1 MSLVSD
7 YLTKNIKP
15 SATLAATAK
24 AAELKSQGHPI
35 ISLGAGE
42 PDFSTPEYIK
52 IAATNAINNNYT
64 KYTPVGGL
72 KALKE
77 AIISKFK
84 RENNIQYNL
93 NEVSASTG
101 AKQVIYNAMMASL
114 NPGEEVI
121 ILAPYW
127 ISYSEIVKIAGGVPV
142 VIEPKDN
149 SFKLDI
155 EAIKNAITSKTKWIF
170 INSPNNP
177 SGVVYSYDEIRS
189 IADILLDHKHV
200 HALSDDI
207 YEHLVFDDAKF
218 HTIASVEPKIKDR
231 VLTING
237 VSKAY
242 CMTGWRLGYGAGPAE
257 LIKAMEI
264 IQSQSTSN
272 ASSISQMATIAA
284 LNGPQDFILEHNK
297 TFSRRRDM
305 GVNLINAIAG
315 LNCKTPQGA
324 FYIFFDCSD
333 LFGKTTSNGII
344 LNNNDDV
351 ATYLLEQVYVA
362 VISGSSFGIKTHCRI
377 SYAMSDEDLIEACNR
392 IKKACELLR

>member
-52 IAATNAINNNYT
+52 IAAINAINNNCT

-142 VIEPKDN
+142 VIKPKDN

-189 IADILLDHKHV
+189 IADILLNHKHV

-218 HTIASVEPKIKDR
+218 YTIASVEPKIKDR

-257 LIKAMEI
+257 LIKAIEI

-305 GVNLINAIAG
+305 AVNLINDIAG